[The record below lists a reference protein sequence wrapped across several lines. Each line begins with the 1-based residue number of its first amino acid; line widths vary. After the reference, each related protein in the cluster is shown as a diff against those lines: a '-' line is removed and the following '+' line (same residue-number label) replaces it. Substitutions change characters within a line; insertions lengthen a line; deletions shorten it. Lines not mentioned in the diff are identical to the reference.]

1 MGWREKQQ
9 VKVNVL
15 GDEWIVRR
23 IEMSDLGTIDGLDMA
38 LAARLFVD
46 NKQKSADAER
56 LAAEMPQE
64 IVKQEAEQF
73 VESLSKQKDMHDFFA
88 QFARATLIY
97 PDVAEWP
104 SDDTITAQEVGQL
117 PTSVLVAI
125 FNTSTGVGQTAPFR
139 NGAGEAN

>member
-9 VKVNVL
+9 VKVSVF
-15 GDEWIVRR
+15 GTEWIVRR

-64 IVKQEAEQF
+64 MTKKEAEQF
-73 VESLSKQKDMHDFFA
+73 VESLSKQKDMHNFFA
-88 QFARATLIY
+88 QFARAVIIY

-104 SDDTITAQEVGQL
+104 SDDTITVQEVWQL
-117 PTSVLVAI
+117 PTTVLVAI
-125 FNTSTGVGQTAPFR
+125 FNASTGVGQTGPFR
-139 NGAGEAN
+139 NESSEAN